1 MQCKLPLDALD
12 VRVVFT
18 HVAMQTWSAYIAHN
32 NVLQHHAKCAECI
45 ALNNVLFCKR
55 RVPSA
60 ERLIMCCFPS
70 AECITQYTAKCNI
83 RQTATALRIIMRLH
97 DVKCGAAGAKTVR
110 DSTSPSPVHLDR
122 CLMLEITAQDRF
134 VHLCQ
139 ITLIFC
145 GAADTVCDGIIM
157 ILHGNGGSYE
167 EKKQCLTLTSLKH
180 V

>member
-1 MQCKLPLDALD
+1 MRWTCAMCLHTSQCKLGVHIL
-12 VRVVFT
+12 RVIMCCNT
-18 HVAMQTWSAYIAHN
+18 MQS
-32 NVLQHHAKCAECI
+32 
-45 ALNNVLFCKR
+45 
-55 RVPSA
+55 VPSA
-60 ERLIMCCFPS
+60 LHLIMCCFTS
-70 AECITQYTAKCNI
+70 AECIMQYNANCNCMAQYNAKCNCI
-83 RQTATALRIIMRLH
+83 VHNNAFARCKVRCR
-97 DVKCGAAGAKTVR
+97 CGAKTVR

-157 ILHGNGGSYE
+157 ILHGNGGSYR
-167 EKKQCLTLTSLKH
+167 EKQRLTLISLKH